1 LQPPKHN
8 RSLDFVFC
16 AKEELV
22 RKIRYSVVM
31 SLDGYIAGP
40 NGEADWIIANPEMD
54 FAALFGQF
62 DTLLIGR
69 KTYEFMVKMGQSSVP
84 GMKIFVFSRTMRAAN
99 FPGVQVVAE
108 SVDKRVK
115 ALRGEEGKDIWVFGG
130 GELFRGLLE
139 ARLVDT
145 VEVGV
150 IPVLLGGGIPLLPA
164 PAKRTKL
171 KLAGHEIYKA
181 GVVSLTY
188 EVMREKNETHARG

>member
-1 LQPPKHN
+1 M
-8 RSLDFVFC
+8 
-16 AKEELV
+16 

-84 GMKIFVFSRTMRAAN
+84 GLKIFVFSRTMRAAN

-108 SVDKRVK
+108 SVEKRVK

-150 IPVLLGGGIPLLPA
+150 I
-164 PAKRTKL
+164 
-171 KLAGHEIYKA
+171 AGRRNSAAA
-181 GVVSLTY
+181 GSGEADEAQTG
-188 EVMREKNETHARG
+188 RARDLQGWSGVADL